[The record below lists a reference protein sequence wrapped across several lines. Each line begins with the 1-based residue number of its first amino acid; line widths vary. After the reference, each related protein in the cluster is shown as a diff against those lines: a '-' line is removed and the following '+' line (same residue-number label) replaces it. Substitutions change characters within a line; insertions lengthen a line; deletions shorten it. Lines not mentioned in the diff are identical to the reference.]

1 MLHTLCN
8 TFSHYSQPQTV
19 THTVV
24 LALGAPHIPEQS
36 LPPIK
41 QPSNTVVSD
50 AITTNTCSTE
60 LFAIISSMQIT
71 PEVVINAYISYL
83 IQYSNCL
90 IQSFGNLF
98 SNYFEYRSLHLNF
111 DLPWEKP
118 DEFIL
123 FQQQLQK
130 QQKLQNASQQPHFR
144 STSLCGEVDQM
155 QKALLFYHNHTNTF
169 LAQQV
174 VLLYYFLSYNFFAC
188 FIVNQAAVFAIKEC
202 QGS

>member
-1 MLHTLCN
+1 MPNSTTTITTLATRQALNLMNHLELEVQNSAPVHAKEVDFILALLVQLAKWELVFCLMLHTLCN

-71 PEVVINAYISYL
+71 PE
-83 IQYSNCL
+83 
-90 IQSFGNLF
+90 
-98 SNYFEYRSLHLNF
+98 
-111 DLPWEKP
+111 
-118 DEFIL
+118 
-123 FQQQLQK
+123 QQLQK

-155 QKALLFYHNHTNTF
+155 QKA
-169 LAQQV
+169 
-174 VLLYYFLSYNFFAC
+174 
-188 FIVNQAAVFAIKEC
+188 AVFAIKEC